1 MKSMSEVVRNWK
13 RFHAH
18 RNRVAWQEGCFGH
31 QLRTD
36 EYGML
41 SAKTHYIRQNPVSA
55 GLRVSGRTPLD
66 FLILAAASVEVGP
79 TPPGSALK
87 KWIGFSGDDAK

>member
-1 MKSMSEVVRNWK
+1 MRIGTEW
-13 RFHAH
+13 
-18 RNRVAWQEGCFGH
+18 AWQEGCFGH

-55 GLRVSGRTPLD
+55 GLRRERENAPGFFDPCGR
-66 FLILAAASVEVGP
+66 
-79 TPPGSALK
+79 K
-87 KWIGFSGDDAK
+87 R